1 MDNCSPYSDSVETF
15 ETPVCLSN
23 ERALKAILQNISFL
37 ERKYGN
43 ISFLERKYGIKLPS
57 SQVSQKATDRYI
69 PRKRI

>member
-1 MDNCSPYSDSVETF
+1 MDNCSPHSDSVETF

-23 ERALKAILQNISFL
+23 ESALKTILQ
-37 ERKYGN
+37 N

-57 SQVSQKATDRYI
+57 SQVSQKATDPYI

>member
-23 ERALKAILQNISFL
+23 ERALKTILQ
-37 ERKYGN
+37 N

>member
-1 MDNCSPYSDSVETF
+1 MDNCSPYSDSIETF

-23 ERALKAILQNISFL
+23 ERALKTILQ
-37 ERKYGN
+37 N

>member
-1 MDNCSPYSDSVETF
+1 MDNCSPYSDSIETF

-23 ERALKAILQNISFL
+23 ESALKTILQNISFL
-37 ERKYGN
+37 ERKYA
-43 ISFLERKYGIKLPS
+43 IKLPS

>member
-23 ERALKAILQNISFL
+23 ESPLTTILQNISFV
-37 ERKYGN
+37 
-43 ISFLERKYGIKLPS
+43 ERKYGIKLPS

>member
-1 MDNCSPYSDSVETF
+1 MDTCSPYSDSVETF

-23 ERALKAILQNISFL
+23 ESALKTILQ
-37 ERKYGN
+37 N